1 MSISDEDTIEIERY
15 LDESDNKNEEEH
27 LKKLHEKITN
37 IEVELDDAEM
47 LDAFEAKE
55 AEKDE
60 AEEAEALEKYL
71 SRDPVFTL
79 DDDFPEK
86 LRF

>member
-27 LKKLHEKITN
+27 LKKLH
-37 IEVELDDAEM
+37 EVELDDAEM

>member
-1 MSISDEDTIEIERY
+1 MSVSDEDTIEIERY

-27 LKKLHEKITN
+27 LKKLHE
-37 IEVELDDAEM
+37 VELDDAEM

-60 AEEAEALEKYL
+60 AEALEDYVSKV
-71 SRDPVFTL
+71 P
-79 DDDFPEK
+79 DFSVEPLPKLPNK